1 MTAEVKV
8 REATTSTVAGNADA
22 LIDLSHRA
30 VHLTNARGLFG

>member
-22 LIDLSHRA
+22 LIDLSHRIHA
-30 VHLTNARGLFG
+30 NPEVAW